1 MIQIR
6 WDDKKC
12 TSPQEC
18 RKCLDAC
25 PQALFAIYPRDG
37 RKPGKATENW
47 AIAPLYLSLC
57 TGCSICEEVCPEN
70 ALAVSVAQ

>member
-1 MIQIR
+1 MIEIT
-6 WDDKKC
+6 WDAKKC

-18 RKCLDAC
+18 RTCLDTC
-25 PQALFAIYPRDG
+25 PQGVFHIYPRNG

-57 TGCSICEEVCPEN
+57 TGCNICQEICPED
-70 ALAVSVAQ
+70 ALAVSVA